1 MRYSQLLIPTSKE
14 IPNDAVLQSHISLVR
29 GGFIHHVG
37 SGLYNL
43 LPLGKIV
50 LEKIKKVIKEELDE
64 AGCQEV
70 SLSFVTPLSLW
81 EESGRAEKYGKE
93 LLRFKDR
100 KENPFVL
107 GPTHEEMMVN
117 LVRGSVKS
125 YKALPLN
132 LYQINTKFRD
142 EMRPRFGLVRGRE
155 FLMKDGYS
163 FHSSTEDML
172 REFALMEETYKK
184 IFTRLELDFRVV
196 EADSGAIGGNGSKEF
211 MAISESG
218 EDTLVVCKACE
229 YGANI
234 ETATSVM
241 PQCEQ
246 EAPQGSFNLF
256 HTPHI
261 KTIEQLVDLFKVN
274 PYYMVKIVAKKA
286 LYDGGVEEIVLFAL
300 RGDDELME
308 TKGANAINANE
319 LVDVSA
325 DELDSIGLVAGFMG
339 VANLDEKI
347 KVIYDTALSGA
358 TNMITGG
365 NQKDYHF
372 VGTSLDIPCTHDIR
386 AVKEGD
392 ICIHCGGK
400 LSYTKG
406 IEVGHIFQLGT
417 KYSAPLK
424 AEFLDEF
431 GKSKPFIM
439 GTYGIGVSR
448 LMSVI
453 LEQSIHLKSPVWSK
467 ESSPFDIY
475 ILISNIK
482 NIQQYELGLEL
493 YQNLKKAGYSVLLD
507 DRSDRFGSKI
517 KDFELLALPYA
528 LVVGNK
534 IEESKVEWIDR
545 INDTKESLDIQSIVE
560 NIKTRLN

>member
-545 INDTKESLDIQSIVE
+545 INDTKEALDIQSIIE